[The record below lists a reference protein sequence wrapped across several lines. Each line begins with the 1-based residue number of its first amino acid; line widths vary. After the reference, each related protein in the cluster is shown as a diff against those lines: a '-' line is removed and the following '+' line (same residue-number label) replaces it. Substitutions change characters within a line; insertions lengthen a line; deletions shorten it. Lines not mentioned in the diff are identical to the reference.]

1 MADSFFCG
9 LDFGTSNSSVS
20 IATSETVQLI
30 ALENGRAAIPSA
42 IFFDFDEDTVN
53 FGQQAIDEYVLG
65 ARGRLLRSLKSVLG
79 TSLMEETT
87 QIKHQELAFSDI
99 LGLFIGH
106 LKHQTE
112 TVCGQLLDRIVLGRP
127 VNFVDHNPEADRKA
141 AQTLA
146 QIAADQGFRH
156 IEFQYEPIAAALDY
170 EQQVTAE
177 TIALIVDIGGGTA
190 DFSIVRLA
198 PERRQLS
205 DRRADVLAN
214 HGVHVGGTDFDR
226 WLSLHSVMPHF
237 GYKTATTQSN
247 REMPAALYFDLATWH
262 LINLLY
268 SKETYETLREM
279 RFMAADKQLIDRL
292 SQIIETRSGHRLAMQ
307 VEKAKIDLTGNPS
320 TCVDLDFIDPALQII
335 TTRTDLDQAIRKG
348 LETIMTTIADTIAQA
363 GIRTA
368 AIQAVFLTGG
378 STAIP
383 TLQNSILEL
392 FPHAEI
398 VQGDLFGSVGMGLA
412 LDARRKFI

>member
-1 MADSFFCG
+1 
-9 LDFGTSNSSVS
+9 
-20 IATSETVQLI
+20 
-30 ALENGRAAIPSA
+30 
-42 IFFDFDEDTVN
+42 
-53 FGQQAIDEYVLG
+53 
-65 ARGRLLRSLKSVLG
+65 
-79 TSLMEETT
+79 MEETT

-307 VEKAKIDLTGNPS
+307 VEKAKIDLTANPAAR
-320 TCVDLDFIDPALQII
+320 VDLTFIDPALQII
-335 TTRTDLDQAIRKG
+335 TTRPDLDQAIRKG
-348 LETIMTTIADTIAQA
+348 LETIMTTIADTVAQA

-383 TLQNSILEL
+383 TVQSSILEL